1 MTADM
6 MTDLL
11 MAAIGTA
18 GFSILFQIRGWK
30 LYATACGGAWN
41 WLIYLLTYTYSGNR
55 ITSFFAASLV
65 TALTAEILARFC
77 KEPVITL
84 VVPMVIPLV
93 PGKDLYDTM
102 LALVGNHAEKMIECG
117 TLLFWEVCAMSM
129 GMIIAACIMQT
140 AGKIMI
146 YYKASKQ
153 SRGQRKDT
161 P

>member
-1 MTADM
+1 MTTDM
-6 MTDLL
+6 IKDLL

-18 GFSILFQIRGWK
+18 GFSMLFQIRGWK

-41 WLIYLLTYTYSGNR
+41 WLIYLLTYAHTGSR
-55 ITSFFAASLV
+55 ITSFFTASLV

-102 LALVGNHAEKMIECG
+102 LAFVGNDAARMISCG
-117 TLLFWEVCAMSM
+117 NLLFWEVCAMSM
-129 GMIIAACIMQT
+129 GMIIAACIMQIT
-140 AGKIMI
+140 WKIVL
-146 YYKASKQ
+146 YYKK
-153 SRGQRKDT
+153 
-161 P
+161 

>member
-1 MTADM
+1 MTIDM

-18 GFSILFQIRGWK
+18 GFSILYQIRGWK
-30 LYATACGGAWN
+30 LYVTACGGAWN
-41 WLIYLLTYTYSGNR
+41 WLIYLLTYTHTDSR

-65 TALTAEILARFC
+65 TALTAEVLARCC

-102 LALVGNHAEKMIECG
+102 LAFVENDAATMITSGN
-117 TLLFWEVCAMSM
+117 LLFWEVCAMSM
-129 GMIIAACIMQT
+129 GLIIAACIMQII
-140 AGKIMI
+140 GKIML
-146 YYKASKQ
+146 YYKRS
-153 SRGQRKDT
+153 
-161 P
+161 